1 MRRTQRHTETND
13 FNKPWRHEWDASTAV
28 AEGKE
33 GFWVKAFWV
42 GQDGVGAWQNWDGD
56 SEWKPGGSSSSTG
69 QTNGDPH
76 AGWGRWMDYR

>member
-1 MRRTQRHTETND
+1 MTSTFQPLDTD
-13 FNKPWRHEWDASTAV
+13 FNKPWRDEWKASTAV

-33 GFWVKAFWV
+33 GFWVKGFWV
-42 GQDGVGAWQNWDGD
+42 GQDGVGAWQNWQGD

-69 QTNGDPH
+69 QTNGDPD